1 MTVPAI
7 ITAELLVHPAIRYP
21 VTAMKTF
28 RHMPD
33 YFLIVFHPLEFFVKY
48 EDKKPC
54 IKYPWTGFSFS
65 LRKFFCFF
73 KPAALKEKS
82 LCGKNF
88 FYSH

>member
-33 YFLIVFHPLEFFVKY
+33 YFLIVFHPLDFLSNMRTRNLASNIREAVFLF
-48 EDKKPC
+48 
-54 IKYPWTGFSFS
+54 
-65 LRKFFCFF
+65 L
-73 KPAALKEKS
+73 
-82 LCGKNF
+82 
-88 FYSH
+88 